1 MDVDGTP
8 GADED
13 DAAAPAAETPPLAVG
28 TGVADAAA
36 GRVRRLAAGLREFE
50 GRAGVVAVA
59 VAAYAAGAGIVCWWE
74 VVERRDSVG
83 EAARSGLSG
92 SFVSKEGKRAA
103 ALVGGV
109 EGRTFLS
116 DRRCVSAGWCWCLR
130 SCLSLVSCPQPD
142 RRRPPVDQGVFSC
155 WTSCSG
161 RPSCRAWR
169 RVGDGRSRTWR
180 WVRRSGE
187 QYAGRRCGGRGWR
200 G

>member
-1 MDVDGTP
+1 VDVAGTP

-13 DAAAPAAETPPLAVG
+13 DAAAPAAEIPPLTVG
-28 TGVADAAA
+28 AGVADAAV
-36 GRVRRLAAGLREFE
+36 GRDRRLAAGLREFE
-50 GRAGVVAVA
+50 GRAAAVA
-59 VAAYAAGAGIVCWWE
+59 AAYAAGAGIVCWWE

-92 SFVSKEGKRAA
+92 LFVSKEGKGAA
-103 ALVGGV
+103 VLVGGV

-116 DRRCVSAGWCWCLR
+116 ERRCVSAGWCWCLR
-130 SCLSLVSCPQPD
+130 SCLSLVSCPPLDQ
-142 RRRPPVDQGVFSC
+142 RRPPVDQGVFSC

-161 RPSCRAWR
+161 RPSSRAWR

-180 WVRRSGE
+180 WGRRSE
-187 QYAGRRCGGRGWR
+187 ERCAGRRCGGRGWR